1 MDMILKN
8 TDLNQILN
16 TLAEGILIADPSG
29 QILYCN
35 DICADHYALHLN
47 KLLNHNIRTIAS
59 SEVVDQSY
67 NELAAS
73 TGKTITYEQVCSTG
87 KRLINKTI
95 PYFDEN
101 NNLKYIIE
109 QTFSL
114 EELLFNS
121 NSEISESFFSHPLA
135 AAQPE
140 IKASNSEEPLLV
152 EFKSH
157 AMSQMYNLADNMAP
171 KNINILILGPSGAGK
186 SQLAKRIHNNS
197 PRKDKS
203 FVTINCST
211 IPDNL
216 LESELFGY
224 AKGAF
229 SGADE
234 RGKKGLVEV
243 ADGGTIFLDEIGEL
257 PLSIQS
263 KLLQLVQDRTYLP
276 IGGIKEKHID
286 ARIIA
291 ATNQDLFEHVQNGQ
305 FRADLYYRLA
315 VVTITMP
322 PLSDCPED
330 IKRLITHFT
339 HVFNHKH
346 NTNVIFAKPTL
357 DLLLKY
363 SWPGNIRELE
373 HLVEF
378 LILNSKEDYITPS
391 MLPVNIIGTNFD
403 PSKMKREANN
413 TVPQTSD
420 ADFDSFVSLNDFNDT
435 CERMFIRHFYQTY
448 NSSYKLAERLKI
460 SQSSANRLIKKY
472 IEK

>member
-1 MDMILKN
+1 
-8 TDLNQILN
+8 
-16 TLAEGILIADPSG
+16 
-29 QILYCN
+29 
-35 DICADHYALHLN
+35 
-47 KLLNHNIRTIAS
+47 
-59 SEVVDQSY
+59 
-67 NELAAS
+67 
-73 TGKTITYEQVCSTG
+73 
-87 KRLINKTI
+87 
-95 PYFDEN
+95 
-101 NNLKYIIE
+101 
-109 QTFSL
+109 
-114 EELLFNS
+114 
-121 NSEISESFFSHPLA
+121 
-135 AAQPE
+135 
-140 IKASNSEEPLLV
+140 
-152 EFKSH
+152 
-157 AMSQMYNLADNMAP
+157 
-171 KNINILILGPSGAGK
+171 
-186 SQLAKRIHNNS
+186 
-197 PRKDKS
+197 
-203 FVTINCST
+203 
-211 IPDNL
+211 
-216 LESELFGY
+216 
-224 AKGAF
+224 
-229 SGADE
+229 
-234 RGKKGLVEV
+234 
-243 ADGGTIFLDEIGEL
+243 
-257 PLSIQS
+257 
-263 KLLQLVQDRTYLP
+263 
-276 IGGIKEKHID
+276 
-286 ARIIA
+286 
-291 ATNQDLFEHVQNGQ
+291 
-305 FRADLYYRLA
+305 
-315 VVTITMP
+315 MP